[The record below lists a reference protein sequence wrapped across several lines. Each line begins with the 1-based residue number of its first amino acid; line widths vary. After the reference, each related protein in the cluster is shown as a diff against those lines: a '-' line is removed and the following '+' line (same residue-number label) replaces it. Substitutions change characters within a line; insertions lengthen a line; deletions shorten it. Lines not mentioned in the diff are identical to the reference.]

1 MTTIIRNPL
10 GLSGEGPQVVGQQRP
25 ALESVGHL
33 ADLTTEQSQFNP
45 FLNFGHPLIWAVN
58 VNDVGLVIKALQN
71 IAAGMPTEPSLMG
84 MALYLAIT
92 KGCSECV
99 EAILNHD
106 SRLLEKYLPLVPSQL
121 PGSKLE
127 YNKYIGL
134 MYIDIGTLGTPL
146 VVALLY
152 NRFDIAKSL
161 IDKGASVNKTTIGT
175 IKEIKGFNPIDVVF
189 SNSFKNDKDSKY
201 PDMIKYLCNHG
212 AVPSTEMQIL
222 RMESPEFFDTPTGK
236 AIQECERV
244 TVNPLEGL
252 QGSEAGQQ
260 ASFLN
265 PFRPQEEVLNPF
277 RKIGG
282 RRTRRRA
289 SRRKLRP
296 KTTYR
301 KMRKTRQ
308 RSR

>member
-1 MTTIIRNPL
+1 M
-10 GLSGEGPQVVGQQRP
+10 VGQERP

-45 FLNFGHPLIWAVN
+45 LLKSRNPLVAAVN
-58 VNDVGLVIKALQN
+58 VNDVGLLIKILQD
-71 IAAGMPTEPSLMG
+71 IAAGMPAEQREIA

-92 KGCSECV
+92 KGYSECV

-106 SRLLEKYLPLVPSQL
+106 SELLEIYIPLLPPEVQ
-121 PGSKLE
+121 GTQVE
-127 YNKYIGL
+127 YHKYIGF
-134 MYIDIGTLGTPL
+134 MYIDKDTIGTPL

-152 NRFDIAKSL
+152 NQFDIAKSL
-161 IDKGASVNKTTIGT
+161 IDKGASVNKTTRGS

-212 AVPSTEMQIL
+212 AVPTMEMHRL
-222 RMESPEFFDTPTGK
+222 LYDYPEFFDTPTGK
-236 AIQECERV
+236 AVQECQRV